1 LSQNTERMKDY
12 RRIYYPESAFGGF
25 THIDGTIA
33 FYLRVRSLI
42 TPSSVVLDVGCGAG
56 AHERDPVAIRRDL
69 QIFKGKCRKVVGLD
83 VDKGAKEN
91 PFLDEF
97 RLIENG
103 CWPVDD
109 AIADVCVCD
118 NVLEHVESPDA
129 FFSECARTIKP
140 GGHLCIRT
148 PNVLSYF
155 GLVCRMVPNRRHA
168 TVLGKVR
175 DSIREAQDVFPTF
188 YRCNTRRKLKKMFR
202 KHGFDGC
209 VVGHEAEPSYLSF
222 SRFLYLLGVLH
233 QRLAPNAF
241 KVAIFAFGRKGA
253 RPV

>member
-1 LSQNTERMKDY
+1 MKDY

-25 THIDGTIA
+25 THVDGTIA
-33 FYLRVRSLI
+33 FYLRVNSLI
-42 TPSSVVLDVGCGAG
+42 SSSSVVLDVGCGAG
-56 AHERDPVAIRRDL
+56 AHDRDPVAVRREL

-97 RLIENG
+97 RLIENDR
-103 CWPVDD
+103 WPVDD
-109 AIADVCVCD
+109 EIVDVCVCD
-118 NVLEHVESPDA
+118 NVLEHVERPGV

-155 GLVCRMVPNRRHA
+155 GLACRMVPNRHHA
-168 TVLGKVR
+168 SVLGKVR
-175 DSIREAQDVFPTF
+175 DSIREAQDVFPT
-188 YRCNTRRKLKKMFR
+188 YYKCNTKRKLKKMFG
-202 KHGFDGC
+202 KHEFVGC

-222 SRFLYLLGVLH
+222 SRFLYFLGVMH
-233 QRLAPNAF
+233 QRLAPNVF
-241 KVAIFAFGRKGA
+241 KMAIFGFGRKSA
-253 RPV
+253 QSV